1 MVPYP
6 RVIPDQ
12 AQRCAAVG
20 LVDADAD
27 YLATLGQ
34 QLEDAMVGAANAHGA
49 LVADVYVDSDGHGPC
64 ADEANRWVNGAVPA
78 GSGASFHPT
87 ARGHEAMA
95 ARVLEIL
102 K

>member
-1 MVPYP
+1 
-6 RVIPDQ
+6 
-12 AQRCAAVG
+12 
-20 LVDADAD
+20 
-27 YLATLGQ
+27 
-34 QLEDAMVGAANAHGA
+34 
-49 LVADVYVDSDGHGPC
+49 
-64 ADEANRWVNGAVPA
+64 VPA